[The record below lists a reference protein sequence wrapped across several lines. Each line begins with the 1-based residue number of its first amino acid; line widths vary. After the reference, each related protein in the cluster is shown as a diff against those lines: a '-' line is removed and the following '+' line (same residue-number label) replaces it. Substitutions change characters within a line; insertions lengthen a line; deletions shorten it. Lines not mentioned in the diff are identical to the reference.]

1 MKRGIVKRFV
11 IACVVLLFTS
21 TCGHS
26 RGGAAMS
33 HSDAEGLWQQAR
45 EIPTSGGVGKRL
57 DDTYTFK
64 YEHDLVTLRLL
75 VVSKARWKS
84 DDSFYALKAR
94 WEGNTLYFLPPLG
107 QWTALA
113 AFEDGKFVMY
123 GDGKKREYERV
134 APEQVAEFSK
144 DILRPDRSVFDY
156 DLAK

>member
-1 MKRGIVKRFV
+1 
-11 IACVVLLFTS
+11 
-21 TCGHS
+21 
-26 RGGAAMS
+26 MS

-45 EIPTSGGVGKRL
+45 EIPASGGVGKSL

-84 DDSFYALKAR
+84 DDGFYVLKAR

-107 QWTALA
+107 QWTELA

-134 APEQVAEFSK
+134 APDQVAEFSK